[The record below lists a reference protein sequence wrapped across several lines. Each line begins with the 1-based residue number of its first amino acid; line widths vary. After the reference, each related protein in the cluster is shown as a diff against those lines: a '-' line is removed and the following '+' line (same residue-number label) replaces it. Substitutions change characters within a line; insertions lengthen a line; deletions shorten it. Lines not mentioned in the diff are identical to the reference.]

1 MHTTM
6 RNHWRAADSCPNVI
20 SRRRVRDTVA
30 IATAL
35 VACTVLALHAQ
46 PAQAPQLTDTLA
58 AAAAQAEPSGEVST
72 LTFFNRPIVVLRA
85 RVLGRVPRERVT
97 AAEGILR
104 QLVEAGVTG
113 PVAAQTVEGGA
124 LITVG
129 FRPVFGLWCRTSIRC
144 RAKRWT
150 RSRRQT
156 VARLQ
161 QALDEAGEA
170 RRPGAAGASGRA
182 GDRRARGRGARVVGD
197 LPQPAG
203 RGAAAHRPL
212 RENGG
217 EDGRGQRRGAA
228 RFARAPGRT
237 AARQR
242 GRVPPRCADP
252 LRRRHVR
259 PPPLPVYPSVGRVDA
274 RVSDRH
280 RTITRSQRRER
291 DSRVLHGRADPAA
304 RQVVHPAR
312 RHLLQCGRTR
322 ADRCAAVD
330 ACRDGTA
337 DPPAAHR
344 GDVAVRHRRGL
355 SVPAGQRY
363 GGVPRR
369 QRLRRPDVHAGV
381 GRHRPARHERLH
393 DHLLAGAAGRRL
405 REDRRGRGNGDAP
418 RHPVDQ
424 GADAAARGDHHPERR
439 RHGARR
445 PSTTRGSPR
454 PTA

>member
-6 RNHWRAADSCPNVI
+6 RKLWHAADSCPNGI
-20 SRRRVRDTVA
+20 SRRRGRDTFA

-35 VACTVLALHAQ
+35 VACTVFALHAQ

-85 RVLGRVPRERVT
+85 RVLGRLPHERVT
-97 AAEGILR
+97 AAESILR

-129 FRPVFGLWCRTSIRC
+129 FRPVFGVVAPDIDPLSGETLDEV
-144 RAKRWT
+144 T
-150 RSRRQT
+150 RQA

-161 QALDEAGEA
+161 QALDEASEA
-170 RRPGAAGASGRA
+170 RRPGVLARSVALAIVALVAGALALWGISRS
-182 GDRRARGRGARVVGD
+182 RRAAAQRLID
-197 LPQPAG
+197 L
-203 RGAAAHRPL
+203 AAK
-212 RENGG
+212 
-217 EDGRGQRRGAA
+217 
-228 RFARAPGRT
+228 T
-237 AARQR
+237 AARTGVASAEALR
-242 GRVPPRCADP
+242 ASRVLQVERRLVNGIAFILYCADP

-280 RTITRSQRRER
+280 RTITRSRRRER

-304 RQVVHPAR
+304 RQVVHAAR

-330 ACRDGTA
+330 ASRDGAA

-344 GDVAVRHRRGL
+344 GDVAVRHRRRL

-363 GGVPRR
+363 RGV
-369 QRLRRPDVHAGV
+369 Q
-381 GRHRPARHERLH
+381 
-393 DHLLAGAAGRRL
+393 AAS
-405 REDRRGRGNGDAP
+405 ASSS
-418 RHPVDQ
+418 
-424 GADAAARGDHHPERR
+424 A
-439 RHGARR
+439 
-445 PSTTRGSPR
+445 
-454 PTA
+454 

>member
-1 MHTTM
+1 M
-6 RNHWRAADSCPNVI
+6 
-20 SRRRVRDTVA
+20 
-30 IATAL
+30 
-35 VACTVLALHAQ
+35 
-46 PAQAPQLTDTLA
+46 
-58 AAAAQAEPSGEVST
+58 
-72 LTFFNRPIVVLRA
+72 
-85 RVLGRVPRERVT
+85 
-97 AAEGILR
+97 
-104 QLVEAGVTG
+104 TG

-129 FRPVFGLWCRTSIRC
+129 FRPVFGVVVPDIDPLSGETLEDAVS
-144 RAKRWT
+144 
-150 RSRRQT
+150 QT

-170 RRPGAAGASGRA
+170 RRPGVLVRAVALAIVALAAGVLALWGISRS
-182 GDRRARGRGARVVGD
+182 RRAAAQRLID
-197 LPQPAG
+197 LSAK
-203 RGAAAHRPL
+203 
-212 RENGG
+212 
-217 EDGRGQRRGAA
+217 
-228 RFARAPGRT
+228 T
-237 AARQR
+237 AARTGVASAEALR
-242 GRVPPRCADP
+242 ASRVLQVERRLVNGIAFILYALILYVVVTFV
-252 LRRRHVR
+252 LRRFPYTR
-259 PPPLPVYPSVGRVDA
+259 PWGESMRGFLIDT
-274 RVSDRH
+274 
-280 RTITRSQRRER
+280 RTITRSQRRAR
-291 DSRVLHGRADPAA
+291 DARVLHGRADPGA

-344 GDVAVRHRRGL
+344 GDVAVRDRRGL

-424 GADAAARGDHHPERR
+424 GEDAAARGDHHPERR

-445 PSTTRGSPR
+445 PSTTRGSRR